1 MSTEFY
7 IWNWYPHTYESM
19 DSFLSMYGWASWIVA
34 SYEDWI
40 FGPMS
45 PIKRTFESL
54 PPAKTSDGKR
64 IRLKDLHIRP
74 GPEKDTPS
82 TCRTHRS
89 TYTYELWC
97 SISVDDV
104 PRQSKLCIGKFPRM
118 VSGHPFEAGFFVVD
132 GMERV
137 FVNRESMRYD
147 TPRYRH
153 KDHLWKV
160 ELTSLDAP
168 MSLAYDAHTGEIK
181 AHVGFAS
188 DLAVMDVWVLLK
200 ALGESRTPT
209 EIWGERD
216 GDARDL
222 LHKAFSLSAH
232 TRAEDALHTV
242 GRALVKNAEGVSRK
256 RARSYA
262 ADLIHRKVLPFM
274 LDEEKGGY
282 LTGILLRLA
291 EFALGRAEATDVDAM
306 QHKRI
311 DTAGKFVARLV
322 CVHLSDMWSRAVR
335 TLAQKPMDKNVER
348 WIDVDYILQNVNKG
362 MKVSMDA
369 DEKSASIMPRKAS
382 WQEGLATAR
391 RVNADV
397 GKSAFVAGPR
407 MFHGTWYGFYCA
419 CETPEGERTGLT
431 RDTAI
436 FFRCSVHGDPDPWR
450 RGLLGAGLLVPGGRA
465 KVFVNQSMCVSGVD
479 FDAAKEWC
487 ARYKRDHDVWAGIA
501 CFPDTQEIRVDVSE
515 GRAMRPVWTPGA
527 IVDPSWAGKFDDLIT
542 QGRVEWVDAE
552 QCRTIL
558 ISTTEQE
565 PQKYMELHPNS
576 VFGPSAA
583 NIPFADHNA
592 GSRNLFG
599 AHVRHQAV
607 GFTHPFA
614 AQTTEGTH
622 DRFDTDETHHMWYPQ
637 RALCDTEV
645 ARKMQSHVY
654 PNGWNAVIFILAKP
668 WGQEDSMGIAKRHVD
683 LGAGVMFTEL
693 SVEASAQGPIE
704 YFGCTDAKKYLKLDM
719 DGLPKVGLT
728 FYPDDVLVCKRD
740 ATRET
745 GVVKWHKKFPA
756 RVVSVCRS
764 KTDSVLIRMGWRRT
778 PEIGDKLAS
787 RHGQKG
793 VINFEI
799 LDDAT
804 YWTKDGVTP
813 DIIMN
818 PAALPSRMT
827 IGHVFEMLCGKANC
841 VSPPA
846 GFTTKGCAGSPTDCT
861 SYSPSFDFQAV
872 QDILRSH
879 GFQPK
884 GHEVVYNGTTGEV
897 MEDCHVYVG
906 PAFIQRL
913 VHFSFTKC
921 YVRGRGVRNPQTGQP
936 PKGRRNEG
944 GLRLGESES
953 KAFNAHGGASALQAA
968 FLDCSDGIEV
978 FECPSCHEVG
988 CLVKCT
994 SCGASPCFMKKVPRT
1009 FFLLR
1014 DQLRVAK
1021 MDMRTS

>member
-1 MSTEFY
+1 
-7 IWNWYPHTYESM
+7 
-19 DSFLSMYGWASWIVA
+19 
-34 SYEDWI
+34 
-40 FGPMS
+40 MS
-45 PIKRTFESL
+45 PIKRTFENL
-54 PPAKTSDGKR
+54 PSAKTSDGKR
-64 IRLKDLHIRP
+64 IRLTDLHIRP
-74 GPEKDTPS
+74 GPEKETPS
-82 TCRTHRS
+82 ACRTHRS
-89 TYTYELWC
+89 TYAYELWC

-104 PRQSKLCIGKFPRM
+104 PRHSKLCIGKFPRM

-137 FVNRESMRYD
+137 FINRESMRYD

-153 KDHLWKV
+153 SASKDPHVWKV

-168 MSLAYDAHTGEIK
+168 MSLTYNDNTGEIE
-181 AHVGFAS
+181 AHVGFKS
-188 DLAVMDVWVLLK
+188 DVAVINVWVLLK
-200 ALGESRTPT
+200 ALGESRTPA
-209 EIWGERD
+209 EIWSDKDR
-216 GDARDL
+216 DARFIL
-222 LHKAFSLSAH
+222 QTSFSASPVVD
-232 TRAEDALHTV
+232 DALYTV
-242 GRALVKNAEGVSRK
+242 GRALNKNAEGVSRK

-262 ADLIHRKVLPFM
+262 TDHIHRKVLPFM
-274 LDEEKGGY
+274 LDVEKSGY
-282 LTGILLRLA
+282 LASVLLRLA
-291 EFALGRAEATDVDAM
+291 EFAIGKAEATDVDAM

-322 CVHLSDMWSRAVR
+322 CVHLSDMWTR
-335 TLAQKPMDKNVER
+335 TVKVMSLKPMDKNVER
-348 WIDVDYILQNVNKG
+348 WIDVDYVLQNVSKG

-369 DEKSASIMPRKAS
+369 DEKCASIMPRKAS
-382 WQEGLATAR
+382 WQEALATAR

-436 FFRCSVHGDPDPWR
+436 FFRCSVHGDPIPWR
-450 RGLLGAGLLVPGGRA
+450 RALVASGLAPGRA
-465 KVFVNQSMCVSGVD
+465 GVYVNQSLCVQDVD
-479 FDAAKEWC
+479 FDAAREWC
-487 ARYKRDHDVWAGIA
+487 LRYKREHDVYAGLA

-515 GRAMRPVWTPGA
+515 GRALRPVWTPGA
-527 IVDPSWAGKFDDLIT
+527 RIDLNWPGPFDDLIA

-552 QCRTIL
+552 QCRTIF
-558 ISTTEQE
+558 ISTTEQVE
-565 PQKYMELHPNS
+565 GQYMELNPNS
-576 VFGPSAA
+576 VLGPSAA

-607 GFTHPFA
+607 GFAHPFA
-614 AQTTEGTH
+614 DRTTEGTH
-622 DRFDTDETHHMWYPQ
+622 DRFDTDESHHMWHPQ
-637 RALCDTEV
+637 RAMCDTSV
-645 ARKMQSHVY
+645 ARQMQSHVY

-683 LGAGVMFTEL
+683 LGAGTMFTEL
-693 SVEASAQGPIE
+693 SIEASAQGPSE
-704 YFGCTDAKKYLKLDM
+704 WFGCVSGTKYHKLDA
-719 DGLPKVGLT
+719 DGLPKVGLV

-740 ATRET
+740 AVKET
-745 GVVKWHKKFPA
+745 GVVKWQKKFPA
-756 RVVSVCRS
+756 RVLAVCRS
-764 KTDSVLIRMGWRRT
+764 KTDSVLVRMGWRRT

-793 VINFEI
+793 VINFVI
-799 LDDAT
+799 TDCAT
-804 YWTKDGVTP
+804 YWTKDGITP
-813 DIIMN
+813 DLIMN

-841 VSPPA
+841 VAPPPR
-846 GFTTKGCAGSPTDCT
+846 FTTQGCAGTPTDCT
-861 SYSPSFDFQAV
+861 SYAPSFDFGAV
-872 QDILRSH
+872 QDILRAY

-897 MEDCHVYVG
+897 MEDCQVFVG

-921 YVRGRGVRNPQTGQP
+921 YARGRGVRNPQTGQP

-978 FECPSCHEVG
+978 YECPSCHEVG
-988 CLVKCT
+988 CLPRCT
-994 SCGASPCFMKKVPRT
+994 SCGASPCVIKKVPRT